1 MCHVMF
7 LVEGPFIIFMF
18 LIQNFIDAEFYE

>member
-1 MCHVMF
+1 MCYVMF

-18 LIQNFIDAEFYE
+18 FIQNFIDVEFYE